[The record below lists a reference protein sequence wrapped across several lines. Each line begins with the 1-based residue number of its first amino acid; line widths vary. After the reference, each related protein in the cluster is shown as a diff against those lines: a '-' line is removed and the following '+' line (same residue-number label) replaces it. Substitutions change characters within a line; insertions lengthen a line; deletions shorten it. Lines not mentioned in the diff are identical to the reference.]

1 MAAIKGVITAVGRK
15 KLCEAH
21 AGTKALSPIA
31 QMGWGDG
38 GVDES
43 GTPKVV
49 TGEET
54 ELFNELMRKDVEKPV
69 YVNDGHTTCRYAST
83 LEDNDLVGK
92 EISEIA
98 LYDSD
103 GDMVMIQTFTRKGKD
118 EGIPHKYEV
127 DEIF

>member
-1 MAAIKGVITAVGRK
+1 MKTMAVIKGVITAVGRK
-15 KLCEAH
+15 NSAKL
-21 AGTKALSPIA
+21 TPSKVLSPIA

-38 GVDES
+38 GVDEN

-54 ELFNELMRKDVEKPV
+54 ALFSELMRKDVEEPV

-103 GDMVMIQTFTRKGKD
+103 GDMVMIQTFTRKRKG
-118 EGIPHKYEV
+118 
-127 DEIF
+127 

>member
-54 ELFNELMRKDVEKPV
+54 VLFSELMRKDVEKPV
-69 YVNDGHTTCRYAST
+69 YVNDGHIHLPLRLYARR
-83 LEDNDLVGK
+83 
-92 EISEIA
+92 
-98 LYDSD
+98 
-103 GDMVMIQTFTRKGKD
+103 Q
-118 EGIPHKYEV
+118 
-127 DEIF
+127 

>member
-1 MAAIKGVITAVGRK
+1 MEAIKGVITAVGRK

-49 TGEET
+49 TGEEAA
-54 ELFNELMRKDVEKPV
+54 LFSELMRKDVEEPV

-92 EISEIA
+92 KFLKLRCMI
-98 LYDSD
+98 L
-103 GDMVMIQTFTRKGKD
+103 MVIWS
-118 EGIPHKYEV
+118 
-127 DEIF
+127 

>member
-1 MAAIKGVITAVGRK
+1 M
-15 KLCEAH
+15 
-21 AGTKALSPIA
+21 SPIA

-54 ELFNELMRKDVEKPV
+54 ALFSELMRKDVEEPV

>member
-31 QMGWGDG
+31 QMG
-38 GVDES
+38 
-43 GTPKVV
+43 PKVV

-54 ELFNELMRKDVEKPV
+54 ALFSELMRKDVEEPV